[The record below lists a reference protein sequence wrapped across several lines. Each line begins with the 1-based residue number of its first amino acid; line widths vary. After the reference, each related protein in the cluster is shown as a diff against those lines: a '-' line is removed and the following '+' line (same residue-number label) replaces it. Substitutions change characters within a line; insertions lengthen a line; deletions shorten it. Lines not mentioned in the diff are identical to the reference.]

1 VRKEETISRC
11 PTTRKHLDPSTAQVF
26 YSSSWPPRQSPRT
39 LNPIPSF
46 VIPLSP
52 IPFAV
57 TDGAGAGRGGG
68 GVEELISRRQTL
80 RKQLDVPDTQ
90 VCCSSSWSSGQSS
103 PTRSSPRQVRKP
115 GRSPDLSSATQSF
128 LFSHRLPKPKCRTS
142 STQMQNAV
150 CPVDLFLE

>member
-11 PTTRKHLDPSTAQVF
+11 PTTRKHLVRQPHRCSTLLHGHRDSRRGPS
-26 YSSSWPPRQSPRT
+26 
-39 LNPIPSF
+39 IPSHRSLF
-46 VIPLSP
+46 PFPPFLSQLQMEQ
-52 IPFAV
+52 V
-57 TDGAGAGRGGG
+57 RGGGG

-142 STQMQNAV
+142 STQMQIAV

>member
-68 GVEELISRRQTL
+68 GGGADLAPADLEEAAGRARHAGMLLFFLVVRTVITDQIFTTSGEETRAFARSL
-80 RKQLDVPDTQ
+80 KRYSILPFLSP
-90 VCCSSSWSSGQSS
+90 SSQ
-103 PTRSSPRQVRKP
+103 
-115 GRSPDLSSATQSF
+115 
-128 LFSHRLPKPKCRTS
+128 
-142 STQMQNAV
+142 TQM
-150 CPVDLFLE
+150 